1 MLFGSRSPYSEAVKW
16 RVDDALI
23 IDRMGVRDHRPR
35 AHPWRTRP
43 LVVGE
48 ALEFVIVL
56 AVVLA
61 NLAALVAIQKWSGL
75 T

>member
-1 MLFGSRSPYSEAVKW
+1 
-16 RVDDALI
+16 
-23 IDRMGVRDHRPR
+23 
-35 AHPWRTRP
+35 

-48 ALEFVIVL
+48 ALELVIVL

-61 NLAALVAIQKWSGL
+61 NLAAMVYIQKWSGL

>member
-1 MLFGSRSPYSEAVKW
+1 MRLVF
-16 RVDDALI
+16 
-23 IDRMGVRDHRPR
+23 
-35 AHPWRTRP
+35 PWRQRSV
-43 LVVGE
+43 VVGE

-61 NLAALVAIQKWSGL
+61 NLALLVAIQKWSGL